1 MFEFDKALMKMD
13 IQRFDISDE
22 EKFLKII
29 ANKFKQKIYDDEPVY
44 NMPVEPTTHYSDDK
58 EI

>member
-13 IQRFDISDE
+13 IQKFDISDE

-44 NMPVEPTTHYSDDK
+44 NMPVEPTTHYSDD
-58 EI
+58 